1 LSSFDLWCYIKKL
14 NILKVIKKLKEF
26 KRTKLLNISRQA
38 TNVWFKGSCEQF
50 KSPASASLYQGANQ
64 CQKTLLLER
73 LVGVSLAFNAAPSQK
88 ELASNAEHLP
98 RREKPSAGFMV
109 GHQLAP

>member
-1 LSSFDLWCYIKKL
+1 
-14 NILKVIKKLKEF
+14 
-26 KRTKLLNISRQA
+26 
-38 TNVWFKGSCEQF
+38 
-50 KSPASASLYQGANQ
+50 
-64 CQKTLLLER
+64 
-73 LVGVSLAFNAAPSQK
+73 VGVSLAFNAAPSQK